1 MLNVKLIAK
10 IYELKGMIESL
21 TELVNED
28 EQYNYPMID
37 RLESKMSELVSLLDI
52 EEQPQQKIIPFH
64 QGAAQ

>member
-10 IYELKGMIESL
+10 IYELKGMVESL
-21 TELVNED
+21 SELVNED

-52 EEQPQQKIIPFH
+52 EEPQPKIIPFH

>member
-21 TELVNED
+21 SELVNED

-52 EEQPQQKIIPFH
+52 EEPQSKIIPFH